1 MLTEIWLNVSVSILC
16 TLADQRKSGSSDM
29 ISVNRIPYIYT
40 TCNMEK
46 KKQCSIIPEFATLS
60 MTSEQN

>member
-46 KKQCSIIPEFATLS
+46 KKAV
-60 MTSEQN
+60 